1 MSRRRKG
8 SWMGTTARRG
18 FTLAEAAVTVGV
30 SSIIL
35 VGMGAALAMSVT
47 GVDRGD
53 DASARANERARVA
66 AMIAD
71 DAAVA
76 TAIATP
82 DVNRLIFTVPDRT
95 GDALTDT
102 ITYVY
107 DPATLTLRRGLNA
120 QTPVQ
125 IADRLTGISF
135 LPSVRTATLGAGNEV
150 VLASFVDVPGA
161 SSNTKEAPAG
171 TALAQIVRPDL
182 PSDAKSWGITRV
194 QLRLQ
199 GVGTPGGLFTISIMR
214 TDNSWRPTGAA
225 LWQATMSESSLPPTP
240 DWRTYTV
247 SGVDGLDVN
256 QPIAIV
262 IESATTDSAVAVEF
276 EQGSGL
282 PKNTAMSQ
290 QNAGAWLT
298 PSRDDDIK
306 FFLYGRINTER
317 N

>member
-8 SWMGTTARRG
+8 SCVRTWARRG

-47 GVDRGD
+47 AVDRGD
-53 DASARANERARVA
+53 DASARASERARVA
-66 AMIAD
+66 AMIGD

-82 DVNRLIFTVPDRT
+82 DAATLVFTVPDRT

-102 ITYVY
+102 ITYAY

-120 QTPVQ
+120 QTPVR
-125 IADRLTGISF
+125 IADRLTGISYT
-135 LPSVRTATLGAGNEV
+135 PSVRTATLAAGNEV
-150 VLASFVDVPGA
+150 VLASFVDVAGA
-161 SSNTKEAPAG
+161 SSNTKEAPGG
-171 TALAQIVRPDL
+171 TALAQVVHPDL
-182 PSDAKSWGITRV
+182 PREAKSWGITRV

-199 GVGTPGGLFTISIMR
+199 GVGTPGGSFTVSIMR
-214 TDNSWRPTGAA
+214 TDNSWRPSGVP
-225 LWQATMSESSLPPTP
+225 LWQATMAESSLPTTA

-247 SGVDGLDVN
+247 SGVDGLDLN
-256 QPIAIV
+256 EAIAIV
-262 IESATTDSAVAVEF
+262 VESASSDSAVAVEF
-276 EQGSGL
+276 EHGSGL
-282 PKNTAMSQ
+282 PKNTAMVQ
-290 QNAGAWLT
+290 QNSGSWQT
-298 PSRDDDIK
+298 PSGDEDIK

-317 N
+317 D